1 MDNYNILLKKSNK
14 KDIKGYEK
22 LVMGILI
29 MNSML
34 IISLLT
40 MMIIEIQI
48 LKEYKLK
55 IESSINRINEITN
68 TKKVF
73 GQIDYIYDT
82 IVPQIEVFMNQ
93 TMKCVDTVCP
103 YK

>member
-68 TKKVF
+68 T
-73 GQIDYIYDT
+73 
-82 IVPQIEVFMNQ
+82 
-93 TMKCVDTVCP
+93 
-103 YK
+103 